1 MKKLF
6 LIFALTIAS
15 IIAADAQITHR
26 FGFARDFEL
35 KNPTFSADS
44 ATKSYTIS
52 VVFFDKDIALRHM
65 GKFEYVTTYK
75 FVVADGKTLK
85 QEKAIALDSLQ
96 ALRLRLFPNF

>member
-1 MKKLF
+1 MKKIIF
-6 LIFALTIAS
+6 IAALIIAS
-15 IIAADAQITHR
+15 IAADAQITHR

-35 KNPTFSADS
+35 ENPTFSADS

-52 VVFFDKDIALRHM
+52 VVFFDKDIAIRHL

-85 QEKAIALDSLQ
+85 QERAIALDSLQ